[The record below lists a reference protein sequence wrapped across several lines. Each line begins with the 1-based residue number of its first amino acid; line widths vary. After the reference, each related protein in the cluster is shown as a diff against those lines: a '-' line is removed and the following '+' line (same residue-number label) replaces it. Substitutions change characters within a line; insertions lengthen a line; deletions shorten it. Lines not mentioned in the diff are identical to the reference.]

1 MQGWDASM
9 QTWKYWLEM
18 EVDTIGMMWMDDDAK
33 VRNDRIWHHRLL
45 SYEEMNVVMK
55 ALDVKVSK
63 LLSLA
68 APNSYWTIPNN

>member
-1 MQGWDASM
+1 
-9 QTWKYWLEM
+9 M

-33 VRNDRIWHHRLL
+33 
-45 SYEEMNVVMK
+45 

-68 APNSYWTIPNN
+68 ASDSYWTIPNN